1 MKTNKKRKICSILV
15 DRANYGRLRPVLSE
29 IDQDK
34 SLDQYLI
41 CAGTMVLERFG
52 SVANI
57 VRNDGFKVNSELFF
71 EVEGS
76 IPASMAKSI
85 GLGIIEF
92 SSEFQKINPDLV
104 LIIGDRYEA
113 LAAAIS
119 AAYMNIPIAHIQG
132 GEVSGSIDD
141 SARNAITKLA
151 HIHFPATERSK
162 QFIANMGE
170 DTNQIYNFGC
180 PVGDYILNLPDDLK
194 WDDISGGVGSKIDI
208 NKDFLLVI
216 FHPDTLDFLNQSTF
230 AESLISTLDDIN
242 MQTIWLWPNIDAG
255 SDSISK
261 TIRIFRE
268 HNKAEWLYLIKN
280 LKPEVFQKLLKK
292 ASCAIG
298 NSSSFVRDTTF
309 TGTPVVLCGD
319 RQSFRE
325 NGPNLI
331 SSSFEPDE
339 IKKNILSQIN
349 HGRYKPNNLYGD
361 GNASTQ
367 IVNILKS
374 TDLKVEKIINYL
386 NNL

>member
-1 MKTNKKRKICSILV
+1 MSKKRKICTVIV
-15 DRANYGRLRPVLSE
+15 DRANYGRLKPVLTE
-29 IDQDK
+29 IKNDSKLNQH
-34 SLDQYLI
+34 LI

-52 SVANI
+52 KVSDI
-57 VRNDGFKVNSELFF
+57 VKKDGFKVDSELFF

-76 IPASMAKSI
+76 IPSTMAKSI

-92 SSEFQKINPDLV
+92 STQFQKINPEIV

-113 LAAAIS
+113 LAAAVA

-170 DTNQIYNFGC
+170 DINQIHNFGC

-194 WDDISGGVGSKIDI
+194 WDDISGGLGNKIDI
-208 NKDFLLVI
+208 NNDFLLVI
-216 FHPDTLDFLNQSTF
+216 FHPDTLDFLNQATF
-230 AESLISTLDDIN
+230 AKSLIYALDDIK
-242 MQTIWLWPNIDAG
+242 MPTIWLWPNIDAG
-255 SDSISK
+255 SDNISK

-292 ASCAIG
+292 TSCAIG

-309 TGTPVVLCGD
+309 TGTPVVLCGE

-325 NGPNLI
+325 SGPNLI
-331 SSSFEPDE
+331 SSSFEIDE
-339 IKKNILSQIN
+339 IKKNILTQIN

-361 GNASTQ
+361 GNASTK

-374 TDLKVEKIINYL
+374 ADLKVQKIISYL
-386 NNL
+386 DNS

>member
-1 MKTNKKRKICSILV
+1 MSKKRKICTVIV
-15 DRANYGRLRPVLSE
+15 DRANYGRLKPVLTE
-29 IDQDK
+29 IKNDSK
-34 SLDQYLI
+34 LDQHLI

-52 SVANI
+52 KVSDI
-57 VRNDGFKVNSELFF
+57 VKKDGFKVDTELFF

-76 IPASMAKSI
+76 IPSTMAKSI
-85 GLGIIEF
+85 GLGIIDF
-92 SSEFQKINPDLV
+92 STQFQKINPEIV

-113 LAAAIS
+113 LAAAVA

-141 SARNAITKLA
+141 SARNAITKLS

-170 DTNQIYNFGC
+170 DINQIYNFGC
-180 PVGDYILNLPDDLK
+180 PVGDYILHLPDDLK
-194 WDDISGGVGSKIDI
+194 WDDISGGIGNKIDI
-208 NKDFLLVI
+208 NNDFLLVI
-216 FHPDTLDFLNQSTF
+216 FHPDTLDFLSQATY
-230 AESLISTLDDIN
+230 AKSLIYALNDIK
-242 MQTIWLWPNIDAG
+242 MPTIWLWPNIDAG

-292 ASCAIG
+292 TSCAIG

-309 TGTPVVLCGD
+309 TGTPVVLCGE

-325 NGPNLI
+325 SGPNLI
-331 SSSFEPDE
+331 SSSFEKEE
-339 IKKNILSQIN
+339 IKKNILTQID

-361 GNASTQ
+361 GSASTK

-374 TDLKVEKIINYL
+374 ADLKVKKTISYL
-386 NNL
+386 DNS

>member
-1 MKTNKKRKICSILV
+1 MGKKRKICTILV
-15 DRANYGRLRPVLSE
+15 DRANYGRLKPVLSE
-29 IDQDK
+29 IKNESTLNQH
-34 SLDQYLI
+34 LI

-52 SVANI
+52 KVSEI
-57 VRNDGFKVNSELFF
+57 VKKDGFKVDSELYF

-76 IPASMAKSI
+76 IPATMAKSI
-85 GLGIIEF
+85 GIGVLQF
-92 SSEFQKINPDLV
+92 SDEFQRINPDLV

-113 LAAAIS
+113 FAAAIA

-141 SARNAITKLA
+141 SARNAITKLS

-162 QFIANMGE
+162 KFIANMGE
-170 DTNQIYNFGC
+170 DINKIYNFGC

-194 WDDISGGVGSKIDI
+194 WEDISGGLGGKIDI

-216 FHPDTLDFLNQSTF
+216 FHPDTLDYLNQANF
-230 AESLISTLDDIN
+230 AKSLINVLDEIS
-242 MQTIWLWPNIDAG
+242 MPTIWLWPNIDAG

-292 ASCAIG
+292 TSCAIG

-325 NGPNLI
+325 SGPNLI
-331 SSSFEPDE
+331 SSSFEQDE
-339 IKKNILSQIN
+339 IKKNILTQIN
-349 HGRYKPNNLYGD
+349 HGRYKPSNLYGD
-361 GNASTQ
+361 GNTSTK

-374 TDLKVEKIINYL
+374 IDLKVEKIISYL
-386 NNL
+386 DNS